1 MVYDEPYKM
10 SFSIGGLNLRE
21 SLIVAN
27 AYTKVNDWSL
37 AREMVLEE
45 NLLQS
50 RMISTSRRML
60 SEVIPRLKN
69 FSEDELKTF
78 ITVPDQDQR
87 YLLWIA
93 ICRQYQFIAD
103 FCIEVLHDR
112 YLSLKEIVG
121 VDDFN
126 IFWARKSISHQEV
139 ERISDLTKI
148 KLRSVLFIMLRD
160 VGLLTKDYHINT
172 VVLSPLVK
180 DIIRASE
187 TNAFLY
193 FTTIDEHG
201 RRI

>member
-27 AYTKVNDWSL
+27 ANIGFKDWDL
-37 AREMVLEE
+37 ARKMILEE

-50 RMISTSRRML
+50 RMTSSSKRML
-60 SEVIPRLKN
+60 GEVIPRLKA
-69 FSEDELKTF
+69 FTEEELKAFLTA
-78 ITVPDQDQR
+78 PDQDQR

-93 ICRQYQFIAD
+93 ICRRYQFIAD
-103 FCIEVLHDR
+103 FCIEVLHER
-112 YLSLKEIVG
+112 YLSLKETVG

-126 IFWARKSISHQEV
+126 IFWEQKSLSHPEV
-139 ERISDLTKI
+139 ERISDQTKI
-148 KLRSVLFIMLRD
+148 KLRSVLFKMLRD

-180 DIIRASE
+180 SFIRASD
-187 TNAFLY
+187 TNAFVL